1 MKTDLDMQH
10 NVQYELEWE
19 PSVNAAHIGVAASDG
34 VVTLSG
40 HVATFGEKLA
50 AERAAQNVHGVRA
63 VANEIEVRLAGSH
76 ERTDE
81 EIAINCVNALM
92 QRSSVPQGR
101 IKPTVEHGRI
111 TLHGE
116 VEWHY
121 QKLAAAKAVRYLPGV
136 VGVLNAIAVKP
147 YASPND
153 IKGKIEQAFT
163 RSARL
168 DARRVAVRVAG
179 GEVSLSG
186 TVRSWVEKDEAV
198 RTAWAA
204 PGVEHVEDQILVL
217 P

>member
-1 MKTDLDMQH
+1 MTTDIDIQH
-10 NVQYELEWE
+10 NVQHQLEWE
-19 PSVNAAHIGVAASDG
+19 PSVNAAHIGVAASEG

-40 HVATFGEKLA
+40 HVVTFGEKLT
-50 AERAAQNVHGVRA
+50 AERAAQHVHGVRA
-63 VANEIEVRLAGSH
+63 VVNEIEVRLAGGH
-76 ERTDE
+76 VRTDE
-81 EIAINCVNALM
+81 DIAVNCVNALK
-92 QRSSVPQGR
+92 QHSTVPQGR

-121 QKLAAAKAVRYLPGV
+121 QKVAAANAVRYLPGV

-147 YASPND
+147 HASPSD
-153 IKGKIEQAFT
+153 IKDKIERAFT
-163 RSARL
+163 RSAQL

-179 GEVSLSG
+179 GKVSLSG
-186 TVRSWVEKDEAV
+186 TVRSWAEKDEAV

-204 PGVEHVEDQILVL
+204 PGVDHVDDRILVL

>member
-1 MKTDLDMQH
+1 MKTDIDIQH

-63 VANEIEVRLAGSH
+63 VANEIEVRLAGDH

-81 EIAINCVNALM
+81 DIAIDCVNALK
-92 QRSSVPQGR
+92 RHSSIPQGR

-121 QKLAAAKAVRYLPGV
+121 QRLAAAKAVRYLPGV
-136 VGVLNAIAVKP
+136 VGVLNAIAIRP
-147 YASPND
+147 HASPSD
-153 IKGKIEQAFT
+153 IKDKIERAFT
-163 RSARL
+163 RSAQL
-168 DARRVAVRVAG
+168 DAHRVAVSVTG
-179 GEVSLSG
+179 GKVSLSG
-186 TVRSWVEKDEAV
+186 TVRSWAEKDEAV

-204 PGVEHVEDQILVL
+204 QGVDHVDDRILVL

>member
-1 MKTDLDMQH
+1 MKTDIDIQH
-10 NVQYELEWE
+10 NVQHELEWQ
-19 PSVNAAHIGVAASDG
+19 PSVDAARIGVSVSDG

-40 HVATFGEKLA
+40 HVASYGERLA
-50 AERAAQNVHGVRA
+50 AERAATGVYGVRA
-63 VANEIEVRLAGSH
+63 VANEIEVRLPSSH

-81 EIAINCVNALM
+81 DIATDCVNALK
-92 QRSSVPQGR
+92 RHSSAPQGR

-111 TLHGE
+111 TLHGL

-121 QKLAAAKAVRYLPGV
+121 QKIAAEKAVRYLPGV

-147 YASPND
+147 HASPVD
-153 IKGKIEQAFT
+153 IKDKIERAFT

-168 DARRVAVRVAG
+168 DASRVAVRVSG
-179 GEVSLSG
+179 GKVSLSG
-186 TVRSWVEKDEAV
+186 TVHSWVEKDEAV

-204 PGVEHVEDQILVL
+204 PGVEHVDDRILVL

>member
-1 MKTDLDMQH
+1 MKTDIDIQH

-19 PSVNAAHIGVAASDG
+19 PSVNSAHIGVAASDG

-40 HVATFGEKLA
+40 HVSTFGEKLA
-50 AERAAQNVHGVRA
+50 AERTAQNVHGVRA

-81 EIAINCVNALM
+81 EIAVNCVNALK
-92 QRSSVPQGR
+92 QHSSVPQGR

-136 VGVLNAIAVKP
+136 VGVLNAIAVRP

-153 IKGKIEQAFT
+153 IKDKIEQAFM
-163 RSARL
+163 RSAQL

-204 PGVEHVEDQILVL
+204 PGVEHVDDRILVL